1 MTHDTFSTGTILNGV
16 VQHAHRRHDAS
27 YVYVV
32 ALRDSFAV
40 RHDDRLVPH
49 FSFSFFSSCGKL
61 CFIFFIFHE
70 QISKILWADAFTQP
84 LVKVL
89 DIPNRFKQYFIAP
102 FAKTQARFW

>member
-1 MTHDTFSTGTILNGV
+1 MTIGWLLTF
-16 VQHAHRRHDAS
+16 
-27 YVYVV
+27 
-32 ALRDSFAV
+32 
-40 RHDDRLVPH
+40 
-49 FSFSFFSSCGKL
+49 FFSSKNL
-61 CFIFFIFHE
+61 FFFFHE

>member
-1 MTHDTFSTGTILNGV
+1 MACFLTFFFLV
-16 VQHAHRRHDAS
+16 S
-27 YVYVV
+27 Y
-32 ALRDSFAV
+32 LCKTRF
-40 RHDDRLVPH
+40 
-49 FSFSFFSSCGKL
+49 FFS
-61 CFIFFIFHE
+61 E